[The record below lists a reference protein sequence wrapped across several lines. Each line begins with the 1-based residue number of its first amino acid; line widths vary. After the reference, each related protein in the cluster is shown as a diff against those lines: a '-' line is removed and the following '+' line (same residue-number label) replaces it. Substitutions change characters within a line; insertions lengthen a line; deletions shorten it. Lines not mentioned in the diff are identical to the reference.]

1 MTTETMTVHQ
11 ALSTLKILDDR
22 IQNQIRGT
30 TFITTNKHSN
40 DKIAGKPVG
49 DYKDGMKSDYE
60 SIIARINRRAA
71 IRNALSISN
80 AQTKVTIGGKSYT
93 VAEAIEMKKTGMENL
108 RLLVKQM
115 TVQFAAATLDF
126 KRTNGDELQA
136 KADAYVSGLFA
147 NSEKAKSD
155 EAIKTREAYIEMNF
169 LDMVDPLDI
178 KAKVEQLSE
187 QIDAFDAEIDAALSV
202 SNALTTITVSYDTK

>member
-1 MTTETMTVHQ
+1 MITEKMTVHQ
-11 ALSTLKILDDR
+11 ALSTLKVLDDR
-22 IQNQIRGT
+22 IQSQISST

-40 DKIAGKPVG
+40 NKISGKPVD
-49 DYKDGMKSDYE
+49 DYKDGMKSDFE

-80 AQTKVTIGGKSYT
+80 AQTSVIIGGKSYT

-115 TVQFAAATLDF
+115 TLQFATATLAV
-126 KRTNGDELQA
+126 KRANGDELQA
-136 KADAYVSGLFA
+136 KADDYVSGLFS
-147 NSEKAKSD
+147 NSDKAKSD
-155 EAIKTREAYIEMNF
+155 EAIKTREAYIEMNS
-169 LDMVDPLDI
+169 LDMIDPLDI
-178 KAKVEQLSE
+178 KAKIEQLTE
-187 QIDAFDAEIDAALSV
+187 QIDVFDAEIDSALSV